1 MIEAP
6 EKSAALA
13 DLRRSAR
20 ARFEALGFPTTRLE
34 DWKFTNVAPIA
45 STAFRRA
52 TPDGA
57 AVGEREVAAETF
69 AGEGWP
75 RLVFVNGH
83 FARRL
88 SSIGG
93 GAAGPA
99 RLESLR
105 EALAREPGLVAR
117 LASGPRFDEHAF
129 TALNTADFQDGAFV
143 HVPRGLALD
152 RPVHLLFVTLPGA
165 DPIACHPRSVIVLEE
180 GSQATVVET
189 WLGLGDGTYFTNA
202 VTQVA
207 AGDNAVLDHY
217 KVGREGPG
225 AYHVGTTHLR
235 SGRDTVLSSYTATL
249 GGRLVR
255 NDITAVLDGP
265 GGHCSLNGLFVGGGR
280 QHIDNHLRVEHARPH
295 CDSREFFKGILDGHA
310 HGVFSGR
317 IVVHKD
323 AQKTDA
329 KQTNMNLLLSAD
341 ALVDTR
347 PQLEIFADDVKCTH
361 GATIGQVD
369 DEAVF
374 YLAARGIA
382 LDAARAMLI
391 FAFAGESIDRVRPPA
406 LRRRLR
412 ELVLAR
418 LPRGDRLREAL

>member
-6 EKSAALA
+6 EKSSSL
-13 DLRRSAR
+13 DTLRRA
-20 ARFEALGFPTTRLE
+20 AMERFAALGFPTTRLE
-34 DWKFTNVAPIA
+34 DWKFTSVAPIA

-57 AVGEREVAAETF
+57 AISERDLAGETF
-69 AGEGWP
+69 ADEGWP

-83 FARRL
+83 YARRL
-88 SSIGG
+88 SSGA
-93 GAAGPA
+93 GAAA
-99 RLESLR
+99 RIESLG
-105 EALAREPGLVAR
+105 EVLARDPTLVETR
-117 LASGPRFDEHAF
+117 LAGGPGIDKHAF
-129 TALNTADFQDGAFV
+129 TALNAAHLQDGAFI
-143 HVPRGLALD
+143 HVPRAAVLD
-152 RPVHLLFVTLPGA
+152 QPIHLLFVTLPGA
-165 DPIACHPRSVIVLEE
+165 DPIACHPRNVIVLEE
-180 GSQATVVET
+180 GSQATIIET
-189 WLGLGDGTYFTNA
+189 WLGLGEGTYFTNA

-207 AGDNAVLDHY
+207 VGDNAVLDHY

-225 AYHVGTTHLR
+225 GLHVGTTHLR
-235 SGRDTVLSSYTATL
+235 SGRDTTIASYTATL

-265 GGHCSLNGLFVGGGR
+265 GGHCTLNGLYVGGGR
-280 QHIDNHLRVEHARPH
+280 QHIDNHLRVEHVRPH

-341 ALVDTR
+341 AQIDTK

-369 DEAVF
+369 DDAVF
-374 YLAARGIA
+374 YLAARGIDLA
-382 LDAARAMLI
+382 AARAMLI
-391 FAFAGESIDRVRPPA
+391 FAFAGESLDRVKPLP

-412 ELVLAR
+412 SEVLGR
-418 LPRGDRLREAL
+418 LPQGERLREAL

>member
-6 EKSAALA
+6 EQTSSLEE
-13 DLRRSAR
+13 LRRA
-20 ARFEALGFPTTRLE
+20 AMERFAALGFPTTRLE
-34 DWKFTNVAPIA
+34 DWKFTSVAPIA

-57 AVGEREVAAETF
+57 AIAERDLAGETF
-69 AGEGWP
+69 AAEGWP

-83 FARRL
+83 YARRL
-88 SSIGG
+88 SS
-93 GAAGPA
+93 GARAQA
-99 RLESLR
+99 RIESLA
-105 EALAREPGLVAR
+105 EVLARDPRLVEAR
-117 LASGPRFDEHAF
+117 LAGGPGIETHAF
-129 TALNTADFQDGAFV
+129 TALNAAHMQDGAFI
-143 HVPRGLALD
+143 HVPRAAVLEQ
-152 RPVHLLFVTLPGA
+152 PIHLLFVTLPGA
-165 DPIACHPRSVIVLEE
+165 DPIECHPRNVIVLEE
-180 GSQATVVET
+180 GSQATIIET
-189 WLGLGDGTYFTNA
+189 WLGLGEGTYFTNA

-207 AGDNAVLDHY
+207 VGDNAVLDHY

-225 AYHVGTTHLR
+225 GLHVGTTYLR
-235 SGRDTVLSSYTATL
+235 SGRDTTIASYTATL

-265 GGHCSLNGLFVGGGR
+265 GGHCTLNGLYVGGGR

-341 ALVDTR
+341 ALVDTK

-369 DEAVF
+369 DDAVF
-374 YLAARGIA
+374 YLAARGIDLA
-382 LDAARAMLI
+382 AARAMLI
-391 FAFAGESIDRVRPPA
+391 FAFAGESLDRVKPLP
-406 LRRRLR
+406 LQRRLR
-412 ELVLAR
+412 SEVLGR
-418 LPRGDRLREAL
+418 LPQGERLREAL

>member
-6 EKSAALA
+6 EKSSSL
-13 DLRRSAR
+13 DTLRRA
-20 ARFEALGFPTTRLE
+20 AMERFAALGFPTTRLE
-34 DWKFTNVAPIA
+34 DWKFTSVAPIA

-57 AVGEREVAAETF
+57 AISERDLAGETF
-69 AGEGWP
+69 ADEGWP

-83 FARRL
+83 HARRL
-88 SSIGG
+88 SS
-93 GAAGPA
+93 GAGAQA
-99 RLESLR
+99 RIESLG
-105 EALAREPGLVAR
+105 EVLARDPTLVETR
-117 LASGPRFDEHAF
+117 LAGGPGIDKHAF
-129 TALNTADFQDGAFV
+129 TALNAAHLQDGAFI
-143 HVPRGLALD
+143 HVPRAAVLD
-152 RPVHLLFVTLPGA
+152 QPIHLLFVTLPGA
-165 DPIACHPRSVIVLEE
+165 DPIACHPRNVIVLEE
-180 GSQATVVET
+180 GSQATIIET
-189 WLGLGDGTYFTNA
+189 WLGLGEGTYFTNA

-207 AGDNAVLDHY
+207 VGDNAVLDHY

-225 AYHVGTTHLR
+225 GLHVGTTHLR
-235 SGRDTVLSSYTATL
+235 SGRDTTIASYTATL

-265 GGHCSLNGLFVGGGR
+265 GGHCTLNGLYVGGGR
-280 QHIDNHLRVEHARPH
+280 QHIDNHLRVEHVRPH

-341 ALVDTR
+341 AQIDTK

-369 DEAVF
+369 DDAVF
-374 YLAARGIA
+374 YLAARGIDLA
-382 LDAARAMLI
+382 AARAMLI
-391 FAFAGESIDRVRPPA
+391 FAFAGESLDRVKPLP

-412 ELVLAR
+412 SEVLGR
-418 LPRGDRLREAL
+418 LPQGERLREAL